1 MKFTIKTNGT
11 FNAIK
16 INKDKQGNT
25 RSIEIDYT
33 PTVLYSD
40 MEFWLE
46 NEEKILDYA
55 KMRLS
60 KTKKMQF
67 YKG

>member
-11 FNAIK
+11 FNDIK
-16 INKDKQGNT
+16 ISKDKQGNIHT
-25 RSIEIDYT
+25 IEIDYT
-33 PTVLYSD
+33 PPNFYSD

-46 NEEKILDYA
+46 NEEKVLDYA

-60 KTKKMQF
+60 KTKKMKF